1 MFCVVSILS
10 LLLPAIRCY
19 LLSPPL
25 PAQETNKISFIIWR
39 RRWHSNTGEPEPKTL
54 AWKKPFLNKTLIWQL
69 HNYKSNLSIIELVKI
84 ICDQN
89 FTQIALWTKGFPQIF
104 FIISLSFHII
114 RTTDQQNR
122 RNADGLWRDKREIIL
137 SVFLSHHKTAT
148 ITLSWRSGADRDVQT
163 WDSMGQASP
172 ELDIFYLIFVQQI

>member
-39 RRWHSNTGEPEPKTL
+39 RRWHSNTGGPEPKTL
-54 AWKKPFLNKTLIWQL
+54 AWKKPFLNKTFIWQIYTIINQIWACQNNL
-69 HNYKSNLSIIELVKI
+69 RPKFDSNCIVNKVVSLK
-84 ICDQN
+84 
-89 FTQIALWTKGFPQIF
+89 F
-104 FIISLSFHII
+104 FIISLTFYII
-114 RTTDQQNR
+114 RTITDQQNR
-122 RNADGLWRDKREIIL
+122 RIAYGLWRDKRDIIS

-148 ITLSWRSGADRDVQT
+148 IIPSWRNGADRDVQT
-163 WDSMGQASP
+163 WDSMGQASSK
-172 ELDIFYLIFVQQI
+172 LDIFYLIFVQQI